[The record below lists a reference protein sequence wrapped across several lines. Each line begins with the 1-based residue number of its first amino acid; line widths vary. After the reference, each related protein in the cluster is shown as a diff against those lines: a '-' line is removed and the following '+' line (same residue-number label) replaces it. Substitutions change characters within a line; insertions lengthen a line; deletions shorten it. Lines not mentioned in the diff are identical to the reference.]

1 MVTFDSNFGDS
12 FSDDLEIFAVKM
24 WSPINSIKFY
34 LYDFVNKQTIELYE
48 LPIDDCKNIQ
58 LVRIS
63 DDELTYALLVDFD

>member
-48 LPIDDCKNIQ
+48 LPIDDCKNI
-58 LVRIS
+58 
-63 DDELTYALLVDFD
+63 